1 MKKQQICILGS
12 TGSIGTQALDVI
24 EQHSDL
30 YEVYCLTA
38 NNRVQ
43 ELAEQARKFHPAAVV
58 IANEARYEELKDMLS
73 DEPDIKV
80 YAGAQAL
87 CDIVQAEPIDMVL
100 ASMVGFSGL
109 EPTIH
114 AIKARKKICL
124 ANKETLVVA
133 GELICNLAQEYHVPI
148 LPVDSEHSAIF
159 QNLVGEGDNEVEKI
173 LLTCSG
179 GPFRNYTHEQLEKV
193 TAADAL
199 KHPTWDMGAK
209 ITIDSASL
217 MNKGFEVTEAK
228 WLFGVPADKIEV
240 LIHPQSVVHSAV
252 QFVDGAVKAQLGVPD
267 MRLPIQYAFSFPQR
281 LHLNGDRLDLFKTQ
295 DLQFFKPDYQ
305 KFKCLQLA
313 FDAIRKGGN
322 MSCIVN
328 AANEIVNAG
337 FRKGECGFLQMA
349 DIIEETMAKATFDS
363 NPDLDVYL
371 QTDAEARRIATE
383 LMLK

>member
-38 NNRVQ
+38 NNRVK

-87 CDIVQAEPIDMVL
+87 CDIVEAEPIDMVL

-159 QNLVGEGDNEVEKI
+159 QSLVGEGDNEVEKI

-267 MRLPIQYAFSFPQR
+267 MRLPILYAFSFPQR

>member
-159 QNLVGEGDNEVEKI
+159 QGLVGEGDNEVEKI

>member
-38 NNRVQ
+38 NNRVK
-43 ELAEQARKFHPAAVV
+43 ELAEQAHKFHPAAVV
-58 IANEARYEELKDMLS
+58 IANENHYEELQDMLS

-148 LPVDSEHSAIF
+148 LPVDSEHSAIV
-159 QNLVGEGDNEVEKI
+159 QSLVGEGDNEVEKS

-383 LMLK
+383 LMFK

>member
-159 QNLVGEGDNEVEKI
+159 QSLVGEGDNEVEKI

-337 FRKGECGFLQMA
+337 FRKGECGFLHMA

-383 LMLK
+383 LMFK

>member
-159 QNLVGEGDNEVEKI
+159 QSLVGEGDNEVEKI

-281 LHLNGDRLDLFKTQ
+281 LHLNGDRLDLFKMQ
-295 DLQFFKPDYQ
+295 NLQFFKPDYQ

-349 DIIEETMAKATFDS
+349 DIIEETMEKATFDS

>member
-159 QNLVGEGDNEVEKI
+159 QSLVGEGDNEVEKI

-337 FRKGECGFLQMA
+337 FRKGECGFLLMA

>member
-38 NNRVQ
+38 NNRVK

-87 CDIVQAEPIDMVL
+87 CDIVEAEPIDMVL

-159 QNLVGEGDNEVEKI
+159 QSLVGEGDNEVEKI

-228 WLFGVPADKIEV
+228 WLFGAPADKIEV

-383 LMLK
+383 LMGK

>member
-87 CDIVQAEPIDMVL
+87 CDIVEAEPIDMVL

-159 QNLVGEGDNEVEKI
+159 QSLVGEGDNEVEKI

-383 LMLK
+383 LMHK

>member
-159 QNLVGEGDNEVEKI
+159 QSLVGEGDNEVEKI

-349 DIIEETMAKATFDS
+349 DIIEETMARATFDS

>member
-38 NNRVQ
+38 NNRVK

-87 CDIVQAEPIDMVL
+87 CDIVEAEPIDMVL

-159 QNLVGEGDNEVEKI
+159 QSLVGEGDNEVEKI

-252 QFVDGAVKAQLGVPD
+252 QFIDGAVKAQLGVPD

-383 LMLK
+383 LMGK

>member
-159 QNLVGEGDNEVEKI
+159 QSLVGEGDNEVEKI

-252 QFVDGAVKAQLGVPD
+252 QLVDGAVKAQLGVPD

-383 LMLK
+383 LMHR

>member
-87 CDIVQAEPIDMVL
+87 CDIVEAEPIDMVL

-159 QNLVGEGDNEVEKI
+159 QSLVGEGDNEVEKI

-267 MRLPIQYAFSFPQR
+267 MRLPILYAFSFPQR

-383 LMLK
+383 LMGK

>member
-38 NNRVQ
+38 NNRVK

-87 CDIVQAEPIDMVL
+87 CDIVEAEPIDMVL

-159 QNLVGEGDNEVEKI
+159 QSLVGEGDNEVEKI

-295 DLQFFKPDYQ
+295 NLQFFKPDYQ

-383 LMLK
+383 LMGK

>member
-38 NNRVQ
+38 NNRVK
-43 ELAEQARKFHPAAVV
+43 ELAEQAHKFHPVAVV
-58 IANEARYEELKDMLS
+58 IANENHYEELQDMLS

-80 YAGAQAL
+80 YAGAKAL

-159 QNLVGEGDNEVEKI
+159 QSLVGEGDNEVEKL

-179 GPFRNYTHEQLEKV
+179 GPFRNFTHEQLEKV

-383 LMLK
+383 LMHK

>member
-58 IANEARYEELKDMLS
+58 IANEAHYEELKDMLS

-159 QNLVGEGDNEVEKI
+159 QSLVGEGDNGVEKI

>member
-87 CDIVQAEPIDMVL
+87 CDIVEAEPIDMVL

-159 QNLVGEGDNEVEKI
+159 QSLVGEGDNEVEKI

-371 QTDAEARRIATE
+371 QTDAEARRIATD